1 MYFTHRALTKAE
13 PLRCLGIIALVRKE
27 ADRAAMTFHSTFEK
41 MDFRWKPRTTEPPMK
56 RECECSKLLPREH
69 HATITAQ
76 FRPLDPSVVSGTI
89 PAFLIGRNME
99 GFWVA
104 RDAQG
109 QIGGIFLLEN
119 SAVSFAKGNSVR
131 RGCAT
136 PLLSEGFEP
145 DFEDRGNPLA
155 RPLASWIRLMHRS
168 QQLLAT
174 FFDKTA
180 KVVRRISSELD

>member
-1 MYFTHRALTKAE
+1 MIPE
-13 PLRCLGIIALVRKE
+13 PL
-27 ADRAAMTFHSTFEK
+27 
-41 MDFRWKPRTTEPPMK
+41 MK
-56 RECECSKLLPREH
+56 RECECPKLLPRGRH
-69 HATITAQ
+69 LTITTQ
-76 FRPLDPSVVSGTI
+76 FRPLDPSVVNATI

-104 RDAQG
+104 QDAKG

-119 SAVSFAKGNSVR
+119 SAVSFAKGNSSR
-131 RGCAT
+131 PGC
-136 PLLSEGFEP
+136 PYVFPSEKFEL
-145 DFEDRGNPLA
+145 DLEIRGNPLA

-168 QQLLAT
+168 QQVLAI